1 MRLALPI
8 SLVALLWS
16 MGVSP
21 VAAQQKPTPL
31 SEYAWVSPVLPPAP
45 TLPSV
50 GFAGGTRQGAIW
62 SGVGVTAGSL
72 AGFFLAVFP
81 GLHFCSSYESSEM
94 ACALSIA
101 VPFGIGTTAGASLGA
116 ETGGDSRAW
125 GTTLIG
131 SAIGMATAVI
141 VAVQADVWGLGLFI
155 LPPAAGAWLGNRLGQ
170 R

>member
-1 MRLALPI
+1 MHLLRLI
-8 SLVALLWS
+8 SLCALLWALC
-16 MGVSP
+16 SP
-21 VAAQQKPTPL
+21 ELVAQRRQPSF
-31 SEYAWVSPVLPPAP
+31 SEQSLDARVLDIRA
-45 TLPSV
+45 TLPSSR
-50 GFAGGTRQGAIW
+50 GTREGAIW

-81 GLHFCSSYESSEM
+81 GLHFCGSYGSSEM

-101 VPFGIGTTAGASLGA
+101 VPLGIGTTVGASLGA

-131 SAIGMATAVI
+131 SAIGAATAVI

-155 LPPAAGAWLGNRLGQ
+155 LPPAVGACVGNRLGQ
-170 R
+170 PR